1 MLTTTK
7 RSLRETVVALNSQ
20 PFRSRI
26 KIMVGGAP
34 ITQAFADEI
43 GADGYSENAA
53 EAAEL
58 AKRLAGLV

>member
-1 MLTTTK
+1 
-7 RSLRETVVALNSQ
+7 
-20 PFRSRI
+20 
-26 KIMVGGAP
+26 MVGGAP

-58 AKRLAGLV
+58 AKRLAGLVIAGEFNDNYWRKN